1 VKRKQKMKITHTE
14 YSVEV
19 FFACRTRASARR
31 VRHQFNSR
39 IERSIS
45 DAILRAA
52 REKVRE
58 HIKAGRL
65 AKGFGAA
72 MVS

>member
-1 VKRKQKMKITHTE
+1 MKVTHTE
-14 YSVEV
+14 YAIEI

-31 VRHQFNSR
+31 VGRQFTRR
-39 IERSIS
+39 IERSIG

-58 HIKAGRL
+58 HIRAGRL
-65 AKGFGAA
+65 AKGFGAG

>member
-1 VKRKQKMKITHTE
+1 VKGRRELRITHTE
-14 YSVEV
+14 YSVEI

-31 VRHQFNSR
+31 VGHQFTR
-39 IERSIS
+39 RTERSIS

-52 REKVRE
+52 RKKVRE
-58 HIKAGRL
+58 HIRAGRL
-65 AKGFGAA
+65 AKGFCAA

>member
-1 VKRKQKMKITHTE
+1 MKITHTE
-14 YSVEV
+14 YSIEV
-19 FFACRTRASARR
+19 FFACRTRASAWK
-31 VRHQFNSR
+31 VRHQFNAR
-39 IERSIS
+39 MERSVG

-52 REKVRE
+52 RGKVRD

-65 AKGFGAA
+65 AKGFGAE

>member
-1 VKRKQKMKITHTE
+1 MKITHTE
-14 YSVEV
+14 YHVEI

-31 VRHQFNSR
+31 VRHQFTRR
-39 IERSIS
+39 IERSIG
-45 DAILRAA
+45 DAILRVAG
-52 REKVRE
+52 ENVRE
-58 HIKAGRL
+58 HIKERRL

>member
-1 VKRKQKMKITHTE
+1 MKITHTE
-14 YSVEV
+14 YSVEI
-19 FFACRTRASARR
+19 FFSCRTRASARR

-39 IERSIS
+39 IERSIG

-58 HIKAGRL
+58 QIKAGRL

>member
-1 VKRKQKMKITHTE
+1 MKRRQEMKITHTE
-14 YSVEV
+14 YSVEI

-31 VRHQFNSR
+31 VRHQFTRR

-45 DAILRAA
+45 DAVLRAA
-52 REKVRE
+52 RETVRE
-58 HIKAGRL
+58 HIRAGRL
-65 AKGFGAA
+65 AKGFGAE